1 MVKYRNKLH
10 IIADILS
17 IARKGAKKTEIMYRA
32 NLSYK
37 LLCRYLAEVVDA
49 GLVSFKGSA
58 GCYRLTRKG
67 RVFLKQFGEYSKR
80 HKQVE
85 EQINDVNNQRMVLKK
100 MLSSNLNSRPNQ
112 RAASKKREDTVCVL

>member
-17 IARKGAKKTEIMYRA
+17 IASKGAKKTEIMYQA

-49 GLVSFKGSA
+49 GLVSFKSSA
-58 GCYRLTRKG
+58 DCYRLTRKG
-67 RVFLKQFGEYSKR
+67 QEFLNQFDKYSRRRK
-80 HKQVE
+80 HVE
-85 EQINDVNNQRMVLKK
+85 EQINDVNNQIMVLKK
-100 MLSSNLNSRPNQ
+100 MISSNLNSRLSK
-112 RAASKKREDTVCVL
+112 RAASKKRE

>member
-10 IIADILS
+10 IIADMLS
-17 IARKGAKKTEIMYRA
+17 IASKGAKKTEIMYRA

-49 GLVSFKGSA
+49 GLISFEGSA

-85 EQINDVNNQRMVLKK
+85 EQINDVNNQRIVLKK
-100 MLSSNLNSRPNQ
+100 MISNLDSRPNP
-112 RAASKKREDTVCVL
+112 RAASKKRNDRICVL